1 MRWRDFIKVIVG
13 SGAAWPLAAR
23 AQQGERTRRIGV
35 LMNLSETDSE
45 GQARIAAF
53 REGLNKLG
61 WLEGRNIQIEYRW
74 AAGNPERIRAF
85 AAELV
90 ALKPEAIFAAPFESA
105 AALQRET
112 RTVPIVFAQAGDPV
126 ASGLVASV
134 PRPGGNITGFAL
146 YEFAIAAQWVDLLK
160 QIAPNITRVAVIYY
174 PATPGV
180 TGYLPMME
188 AAARI
193 HAVEIS
199 SYAVRDDVEV
209 EQAIET
215 FAREPNGGLIPLPST
230 LIATHREFI
239 ISLASH
245 HRLPNI
251 FAYRYYPANGG
262 LASYGA
268 DNIDGYR
275 RAADYVDR
283 ILKGEKP
290 ADLPVQFPTKYE
302 LVINLKAAKA
312 LGLTIPPSLL
322 ATADEV
328 IE

>member
-1 MRWRDFIKVIVG
+1 MRRRDFIKIVAG
-13 SGAAWPLAAR
+13 SAVAWPHAAS
-23 AQQGERTRRIGV
+23 AQGERTRHIGV

-74 AAGNPERIRAF
+74 AAGNPERLRAF

-90 ALKPEAIFAAPFESA
+90 ALKPEAIFAAPTESA

-146 YEFAIAAQWVDLLK
+146 YEFAIAAQWVELLK
-160 QIAPNITRVAVIYY
+160 QIAPNITRVAVMYY

-180 TGYLPMME
+180 TGYLPMIE

-199 SYAVRDDVEV
+199 SYPVRDDAEV

-239 ISLASH
+239 ISLATRQ
-245 HRLPNI
+245 RLPNV

-290 ADLPVQFPTKYE
+290 ADLPVQFRTKYQ
-302 LVINLKAAKA
+302 LVINLNTAKA
-312 LGLTIPPSLL
+312 LGLTIAPSLL

>member
-1 MRWRDFIKVIVG
+1 MRRREFITLVG
-13 SGAAWPLAAR
+13 SAAACRPLGVR
-23 AQQGERTRRIGV
+23 AQQSERIRRIGV

-45 GQARIAAF
+45 GRARIAAF

-90 ALKPEAIFAAPFESA
+90 ALKPEAIFAASLESA

-112 RTVPIVFAQAGDPV
+112 RTVPIVFAQAIDPV

-134 PRPGGNITGFAL
+134 PQPGGNITGFAL
-146 YEFAIAAQWVDLLK
+146 YEFTIAAQWVGLLK
-160 QIAPNITRVAVIYY
+160 QIAPNITRVAVIYS

-180 TGYLPMME
+180 TGHLPMIE

-193 HAVEIS
+193 HGVEIS
-199 SYAVRDDVEV
+199 SYSVRDDAEV

-215 FAREPNGGLIPLPST
+215 LAREPDGGLIPLPST

-239 ISLASH
+239 ISLATRY
-245 HRLPNI
+245 RLPI
-251 FAYRYYPANGG
+251 VYAYRYYPANGA

-290 ADLPVQFPTKYE
+290 GDLPVQFPTKYQ
-302 LVINLKAAKA
+302 LVINLKTAKA
-312 LGLTIPPSLL
+312 LGLTIAPSLL

-328 IE
+328 ME

>member
-1 MRWRDFIKVIVG
+1 MRRRDFIQGIAV
-13 SGAAWPLAAR
+13 SSAWPVAAR
-23 AQQGERTRRIGV
+23 AQQGEPTRRIGV

-53 REGLNKLG
+53 REGLDKLG

-90 ALKPEAIFAAPFESA
+90 ALKPEVIFAAPFESA

-146 YEFAIAAQWVDLLK
+146 YEFTIAAQWIELLK

-180 TGYLPMME
+180 TGYLPMIE

-193 HAVEIS
+193 RAVEIS
-199 SYAVRDDVEV
+199 SYPVRDDAEV

-215 FAREPNGGLIPLPST
+215 FAREPNGGLIPLPSI

-239 ISLASH
+239 IALASQ

-290 ADLPVQFPTKYE
+290 ADLPVQFPTKYQ
-302 LVINLKAAKA
+302 LVINLKTAKA

-322 ATADEV
+322 AAADEV